1 MKGTKSMKAKGFIEC
16 KVSRVQHEI
25 CHWENGADR
34 VDREIDE
41 LRQQIAELIDLKTR
55 YLANAIRM
63 KAVLEKLEPR
73 KKGEVSVW
81 RKLKSNAAH
90 WPNIVS
96 FADKIF

>member
-1 MKGTKSMKAKGFIEC
+1 MKARGFIEC

-41 LRQQIAELIDLKTR
+41 LRQQIAELLDLKTR
-55 YLANAIRM
+55 YLANAHRM
-63 KAVLEKLEPR
+63 KGVLEKLEPR

-81 RKLKSNAAH
+81 RNKKKS
-90 WPNIVS
+90 VS
-96 FADKIF
+96 NWLGMVSSVDRLF